1 VEDIIVVVRGGG
13 GRGGVEPA
21 DLRDTLP
28 FTTSAVAV
36 AGRSSTSASTESD
49 IRERRNGGVGT
60 PAPLPLTAHSGR
72 LPQSATATE
81 ISWSEPANEVLDR
94 RIGAF
99 GTVSEK
105 FIDCWNPCD
114 EKKYLN

>member
-1 VEDIIVVVRGGG
+1 
-13 GRGGVEPA
+13 VEPV
-21 DLRDTLP
+21 DLADTLP
-28 FTTSAVAV
+28 FTSQAAVAD
-36 AGRSSTSASTESD
+36 RSSASASADSD

-60 PAPLPLTAHSGR
+60 PAPLPLIAHEGR
-72 LPQSATATE
+72 LTE

-105 FIDCWNPCD
+105 FIDCWNPYD
-114 EKKYLN
+114 KKKISFNLNEVIKPRI

>member
-1 VEDIIVVVRGGG
+1 M
-13 GRGGVEPA
+13 
-21 DLRDTLP
+21 DTLQ
-28 FTTSAVAV
+28 FTAWAAAVAD
-36 AGRSSTSASTESD
+36 RSSTSSSTESD

-60 PAPLPLTAHSGR
+60 PAPLPLTAHKGR
-72 LPQSATATE
+72 LPPSATATE

-114 EKKYLN
+114 KEKKIFNLN